1 MRGGRLLSG
10 WYPAI
15 LYLHTP
21 ISIHIGTLA
30 RFGVPVLLPYL
41 RLTSSYRSGAGPII
55 LAARF
60 LDRRARRLMG
70 KARFAAYRTPFLRNL
85 MLPEYRYWVDP
96 GTLSAMVELIT
107 ATRDSGAAIVEIG
120 VGRGFTSVFL
130 LEHLRTSRDPRSLL
144 LVDTF
149 SGFTDESIDYEL
161 GRRDKSPSDL
171 TDYSYASSKVFEF
184 GLTRLGYSRYR
195 IMGADCTKVD
205 WEAIGPIGA
214 LLLDV
219 DLYQPTR
226 ETLEL
231 VWPLV
236 IPGGGIIVDDCIE
249 PHWADG
255 ALQAYTEFIEARGLP
270 FRRVGGRGGLLKKD
284 AV

>member
-1 MRGGRLLSG
+1 MT
-10 WYPAI
+10 A
-15 LYLHTP
+15 
-21 ISIHIGTLA
+21 
-30 RFGVPVLLPYL
+30 
-41 RLTSSYRSGAGPII
+41 SYRTGAGPIV

-60 LDRRARRLMG
+60 LDQRARRLMA
-70 KARFAAYRTPFLRNL
+70 KARYAAYRTPVLRNL

-96 GTLSAMVELIT
+96 GTLSAMIELVA
-107 ATRDSGAAIVEIG
+107 ATRDSGAAVVEVG

-130 LEHLRTSRDPRSLL
+130 LEHLRTSGDPRSLF

-149 SGFTDESIDYEL
+149 TGFTEGNVDYEL
-161 GRRDKSPSDL
+161 GERDKRASDL
-171 TDYSYASSKVFEF
+171 TDYSYGSREVFEF
-184 GLTRLGYSRYR
+184 GLSRLGYSDYH
-195 IMGADCTKVD
+195 IMATDCTKVD
-205 WEAIGPIGA
+205 WNAIGPIGA

-236 IPGGGIIVDDCIE
+236 IPGGGIVVDDCIE

-255 ALQAYTEFIEARGLP
+255 ALEAYREFIEARDLP
-270 FRRVGGRGGLLKKD
+270 FQRVGGRGGLLKKEGPTTSP
-284 AV
+284 AESK